1 MSDAVQD
8 LPGFDLKALVRKS
21 DDIADLSEE
30 KEYTAERLLVS
41 HPERYEIARRL
52 FFEIGLSKRGICDIC
67 RLNSRTL
74 NALIEREM
82 KTRGADF
89 LYEKVRRKRA
99 LITYQLCEQ
108 LEELAADPKAC
119 KDAGINGLVSA
130 IRLIQD
136 QSNRT
141 IDVPPSSN
149 TSTTS
154 PAPDGVEYAKL
165 YRLNGLDSEK
175 NSARAIDV
183 VEGSER
189 APNAQPDAL
198 EPAAPSGSV
207 SILLSGGYKDLQ
219 GISPTVDNSVDKTDS
234 AASGDSADADQPSV
248 PGARSEPPRGR
259 GDAGEGADPHPIL

>member
-1 MSDAVQD
+1 MSDAAQD

-52 FFEIGLSKRGICDIC
+52 FFELGLSKRGICDIC

-108 LEELAADPKAC
+108 LEELASDPKAC
-119 KDAGINGLVSA
+119 KEAGINGLVSA

-141 IDVPPSSN
+141 IDVPSSSN
-149 TSTTS
+149 TSADS
-154 PAPDGVEYAKL
+154 QASDGFEHAKI
-165 YRLNGLDSEK
+165 YRMNGLDSEK
-175 NSARAIDV
+175 KSARASRDETSEAAKV
-183 VEGSER
+183 V
-189 APNAQPDAL
+189 D
-198 EPAAPSGSV
+198 PS
-207 SILLSGGYKDLQ
+207 
-219 GISPTVDNSVDKTDS
+219 P
-234 AASGDSADADQPSV
+234 AASGASSAGSDSILPSN
-248 PGARSEPPRGR
+248 GR
-259 GDAGEGADPHPIL
+259 

>member
-1 MSDAVQD
+1 MSDAAQD

-52 FFEIGLSKRGICDIC
+52 FFEVGLSKRGVCDIC

-74 NALIEREM
+74 NALIEREL

-89 LYEKVRRKRA
+89 LYDKVRRKRA
-99 LITYQLCEQ
+99 LITFQLCEQ

-136 QSNRT
+136 QSGRT

-149 TSTTS
+149 TSGDT
-154 PAPDGVEYAKL
+154 PAPDGVDYVKM
-165 YRLNGLDSEK
+165 YRLNGLNQEK
-175 NSARAIDV
+175 NSARAPEVIEVSDRPV
-183 VEGSER
+183 KV
-189 APNAQPDAL
+189 N
-198 EPAAPSGSV
+198 PAASV
-207 SILLSGGYKDLQ
+207 PATGSILPSNGRKCSTNRQ
-219 GISPTVDNSVDKTDS
+219 AESSTNVQTNSKETK
-234 AASGDSADADQPSV
+234 GPSRQKFGV
-248 PGARSEPPRGR
+248 IFRAIP
-259 GDAGEGADPHPIL
+259 

>member
-8 LPGFDLKALVRKS
+8 LPGFDLKALVSKS
-21 DDIADLSEE
+21 DDIADLSDS

-119 KDAGINGLVSA
+119 KEAGINGLVSA

-149 TSTTS
+149 TSTAS

-175 NSARAIDV
+175 NSARAVEV
-183 VEGSER
+183 VECED
-189 APNAQPDAL
+189 QPKKSGDGVDNH
-198 EPAAPSGSV
+198 PSQVQNG
-207 SILLSGGYKDLQ
+207 SIL
-219 GISPTVDNSVDKTDS
+219 
-234 AASGDSADADQPSV
+234 PSN
-248 PGARSEPPRGR
+248 GR
-259 GDAGEGADPHPIL
+259 

>member
-1 MSDAVQD
+1 MSDAAQD

-52 FFEIGLSKRGICDIC
+52 FFEVGLSKRGVCDIC

-74 NALIEREM
+74 NALIEREL

-89 LYEKVRRKRA
+89 LYDKVRRKRA

-108 LEELAADPKAC
+108 LEALAADPKAC

-136 QSNRT
+136 QANRT

-149 TSTTS
+149 TSANP
-154 PAPDGVEYAKL
+154 PAPDGVEYVKL
-165 YRLNGLDSEK
+165 YRLDGLDREK
-175 NSARAIDV
+175 KSARASGDETSEAAEV
-183 VEGSER
+183 VDPS
-189 APNAQPDAL
+189 
-198 EPAAPSGSV
+198 PAASGASSAGSN
-207 SILLSGGYKDLQ
+207 SILQSGDYKDLQ
-219 GISPTVDNSVDKTDS
+219 GISPTVDKFDAETCDDGSTDGVTDPPTDGHG
-234 AASGDSADADQPSV
+234 ADGESADGNRPDS
-248 PGARSEPPRGR
+248 GG
-259 GDAGEGADPHPIL
+259 

>member
-175 NSARAIDV
+175 NSARAIEV

-219 GISPTVDNSVDKTDS
+219 GISPTVDKLDAKT
-234 AASGDSADADQPSV
+234 
-248 PGARSEPPRGR
+248 
-259 GDAGEGADPHPIL
+259 GADGSTDGVTDPPTDGNGADGEPADGKRPDSGG

>member
-1 MSDAVQD
+1 MNDAAQD

-52 FFEIGLSKRGICDIC
+52 FFEVGLSKRGVCDIC

-99 LITYQLCEQ
+99 LITYQLCEH

-119 KDAGINGLVSA
+119 KEAGINGLVSA

-149 TSTTS
+149 TSSDSTAS
-154 PAPDGVEYAKL
+154 DGLEYAKI
-165 YRLNGLDSEK
+165 YRMNGLDSEK
-175 NSARAIDV
+175 NSARAVDV
-183 VEGSER
+183 VECDD
-189 APNAQPDAL
+189 QPKT
-198 EPAAPSGSV
+198 SGDGVDKRTSSV
-207 SILLSGGYKDLQ
+207 QNDSILLSGDYKDLQ
-219 GISPTVDNSVDKTDS
+219 GISPTVDNL
-234 AASGDSADADQPSV
+234 DAK
-248 PGARSEPPRGR
+248 PGAEGYSDGVTDPQTDGH
-259 GDAGEGADPHPIL
+259 GADGEPADGERPDSGG

>member
-1 MSDAVQD
+1 MSDAAQD

-30 KEYTAERLLVS
+30 KEYTAERLLVN

-165 YRLNGLDSEK
+165 YRMNGLDSEK
-175 NSARAIDV
+175 NSARAIEV
-183 VEGSER
+183 VEGSDR
-189 APNAQPDAL
+189 PNS
-198 EPAAPSGSV
+198 SGDHVDNRHASDDNN
-207 SILLSGGYKDLQ
+207 SILLRGGYKDLQ
-219 GISPTVDNSVDKTDS
+219 GISPTVDKLDAKTC
-234 AASGDSADADQPSV
+234 ADGSTDGV
-248 PGARSEPPRGR
+248 TDPPTDGH
-259 GDAGEGADPHPIL
+259 GADGETADGECPDSGG

>member
-1 MSDAVQD
+1 MSDAAQD
-8 LPGFDLKALVRKS
+8 LPGLDLKALVSKS
-21 DDIADLSEE
+21 DDIADLSDS

-41 HPERYEIARRL
+41 HPDRYEIARRL

-175 NSARAIDV
+175 NSARAIEV

-189 APNAQPDAL
+189 APNIQPDAL
-198 EPAAPSGSV
+198 EPASPSGSV

-219 GISPTVDNSVDKTDS
+219 GISPTVDKLDAKT
-234 AASGDSADADQPSV
+234 
-248 PGARSEPPRGR
+248 
-259 GDAGEGADPHPIL
+259 GADGSTDGVMDPPTDGHGADDEPADGKRPDSGG

>member
-8 LPGFDLKALVRKS
+8 LPGFDLKALVSKS

-119 KDAGINGLVSA
+119 KEAGINGLVSA

-149 TSTTS
+149 TSTAS

-175 NSARAIDV
+175 NSARAIEV

-189 APNAQPDAL
+189 APNIQPDAL

-207 SILLSGGYKDLQ
+207 SILLSGGYADLQ
-219 GISPTVDNSVDKTDS
+219 GISPTVDKLDAKT
-234 AASGDSADADQPSV
+234 
-248 PGARSEPPRGR
+248 
-259 GDAGEGADPHPIL
+259 GADGSSDGVTDPPTDGHGADGEPADGKRPDSGG

>member
-8 LPGFDLKALVRKS
+8 LPGFDLKALVSKS

-52 FFEIGLSKRGICDIC
+52 FFEVGLSKRGVCDIC

-74 NALIEREM
+74 NALIEREL

-108 LEELAADPKAC
+108 LEELAADTKAC
-119 KDAGINGLVSA
+119 KEAGINGLVSA
-130 IRLIQD
+130 IKLIQD

-141 IDVPPSSN
+141 IDVQPSSN
-149 TSTTS
+149 TSSDST
-154 PAPDGVEYAKL
+154 APNGFDYAKF
-165 YRLNGLDSEK
+165 YRMNGLDYEK
-175 NSARAIDV
+175 NSARAIEV
-183 VEGSER
+183 AEGSDQPETNNSNS
-189 APNAQPDAL
+189 PNTVDY
-198 EPAAPSGSV
+198 EKSN
-207 SILLSGGYKDLQ
+207 SILPSNGGYCSTNRQ
-219 GISPTVDNSVDKTDS
+219 TESSTNVQNNSNQ
-234 AASGDSADADQPSV
+234 A
-248 PGARSEPPRGR
+248 
-259 GDAGEGADPHPIL
+259 

>member
-8 LPGFDLKALVRKS
+8 LPGFDLKTLVRKS
-21 DDIADLSEE
+21 YDIADLSEE

-119 KDAGINGLVSA
+119 KEAGINGLVSA

-175 NSARAIDV
+175 NSARAIEV

-189 APNAQPDAL
+189 APNAKTDAL
-198 EPAAPSGSV
+198 EPAAPSGSF

-219 GISPTVDNSVDKTDS
+219 GISPTVDKLDAKT
-234 AASGDSADADQPSV
+234 
-248 PGARSEPPRGR
+248 
-259 GDAGEGADPHPIL
+259 GADGSTDGVTDPPTDGHGADGEPADGKRPDSGG

>member
-1 MSDAVQD
+1 MSDAVQN
-8 LPGFDLKALVRKS
+8 LPGFDLKELVRKS
-21 DDIADLSEE
+21 DDIADLSNE
-30 KEYTAERLLVS
+30 KEYTAERLLVY
-41 HPERYEIARRL
+41 HQERYEIARRL

-67 RLNSRTL
+67 KLNSRTL

-108 LEELAADPKAC
+108 LQELAANPKAC

-149 TSTTS
+149 TSGDS
-154 PAPDGVEYAKL
+154 PSPDGLEYAKI
-165 YRLNGLDSEK
+165 YRMNGLDVEK
-175 NSARAIDV
+175 NSARA
-183 VEGSER
+183 SEDIEVSDQS
-189 APNAQPDAL
+189 AEVQPDAHT
-198 EPAAPSGSV
+198 PAAPSGDN
-207 SILLSGGYKDLQ
+207 SILLSGVCEHL
-219 GISPTVDNSVDKTDS
+219 S
-234 AASGDSADADQPSV
+234 AETRV
-248 PGARSEPPRGR
+248 
-259 GDAGEGADPHPIL
+259 